1 MKEYIIDIMNIINN
15 IYGVKTMDKKQ
26 LLRSLPK
33 VDDILRQPAVAAL
46 ELPQTV
52 VTDLVRD
59 GIDALRR
66 RVLEGDLPA
75 VPPVEELCQDICRA
89 AKAAAK
95 PSLRPVINATGVTLH
110 TNLGRACL
118 SERAV
123 AAAADV
129 ARQYSTLE
137 YDLESGQRGS
147 RYSHV
152 EKLLCKITGAEA
164 AMVVNN
170 NAAAVLLILSAV
182 GKGGEVITSRGEL
195 VEIGGSFRIPE
206 IMEQCGCSLRE
217 VGATNKTH
225 LRDYERA
232 IGENTRALLKVHT
245 SNYRILGFSESVS
258 LKDMVALGRERGLP
272 VIEDLGSGCF
282 FDLETIGIHG
292 EPTVMDSV
300 RAGVDIISFSGDK
313 LLGGPQ
319 AGIILCT
326 KAWIKTLKSHPLT
339 RAMRV
344 DKMTLAA
351 LEATLESYLEP
362 ERATREIPTLRMLA
376 ADPAVL
382 KVRADSLCEMLREKG
397 VICEVIPEQDQVGGG
412 SVPTQLLPTWAV
424 AVDPQ
429 SVTVDGLEERLRK
442 HSDTPIV
449 GRINHDRYLL
459 DVRTLWE
466 EDFAYIAQAVKEA
479 DL

>member
-1 MKEYIIDIMNIINN
+1 
-15 IYGVKTMDKKQ
+15 MDNKH

-33 VDDILRQPAVAAL
+33 VDEVLRQPAIATL
-46 ELPQTV
+46 DLPQSV
-52 VTDLVRD
+52 ITDLVRQRID
-59 GIDALRR
+59 GLRR
-66 RVLEGDLPA
+66 RVLDSDLQTLPSM
-75 VPPVEELCQDICRA
+75 EDLCAEICTA

-95 PSLRPVINATGVTLH
+95 PSLRPVINATGITLH

-118 SERAV
+118 SEKAV
-123 AAAADV
+123 QAAADA
-129 ARQYSTLE
+129 ARRYSTLE
-137 YDLESGQRGS
+137 YDVESGQRGS

-170 NAAAVLLILSAV
+170 NAAAVLLILSAL

-232 IGENTRALLKVHT
+232 ICEDTRALLKVHT
-245 SNYRILGFSESVS
+245 SNFRIMGFTESVS
-258 LKDMVALGRERGLP
+258 LQELVELGKQTGLP

-282 FDLETIGIHG
+282 FDLETLGIHD
-292 EPTVMDSV
+292 EPTVMNSV
-300 RAGVDIISFSGDK
+300 KAGVDIISFSGDK

-319 AGIILCT
+319 AGIILC
-326 KAWIKTLKSHPLT
+326 KEKWIKTLKSHPLT

-351 LEATLESYLEP
+351 LEATLDTYLDP
-362 ERATREIPTLRMLA
+362 QKAQQEIPTIRMLA
-376 ADPAVL
+376 IDPALL
-382 KVRADSLCEMLREKG
+382 KLRAENLYEKLTALG
-397 VICEVIPEQDQVGGG
+397 VTCQVIPEQDQVGGG

-429 SVTVDGLEERLRK
+429 NVTVDGLEERLRK
-442 HSDTPIV
+442 QSDIPII
-449 GRINHDRYLL
+449 GRIVKDRYLL
-459 DVRTLWE
+459 DTRTLWE
-466 EDFAYIAQAVKEA
+466 EDFDYIAQAVKEA
-479 DL
+479 DQ

>member
-1 MKEYIIDIMNIINN
+1 
-15 IYGVKTMDKKQ
+15 MDKNT
-26 LLRSLPK
+26 LLRQLPK
-33 VDDILRQPAVAAL
+33 VDEVLRQPAVAAL

-52 VTDLVRD
+52 LTDLVRGQID
-59 GIDALRR
+59 GLRR
-66 RVLEGDLPA
+66 SVLEGA
-75 VPPVEELCQDICRA
+75 VTQVPTAAELCAGVC
-89 AKAAAK
+89 AAAGRASR

-123 AAAADV
+123 AAAAAA
-129 ARQYSTLE
+129 ARRYSTLE

-152 EKLLCKITGAEA
+152 EKLLCKITGAEC

-182 GKGGEVITSRGEL
+182 GKGGQVITSRGEL

-206 IMEQCGCSLRE
+206 IMEQCGCSLKE

-225 LRDYERA
+225 LRDYEKA
-232 IGENTRALLKVHT
+232 ICEDTRALLKVHT
-245 SNYRILGFSESVS
+245 SNFRIMGFTQSVALS
-258 LKDMVALGRERGLP
+258 DLVRLGRERGLP

-282 FDLETIGIHG
+282 FDLETLGIHG

-300 RAGVDIISFSGDK
+300 KAGVDILSFSGDK

-326 KAWIKTLKSHPLT
+326 GEWIDVLKSHPLT

-362 ERATREIPTLRMLA
+362 EKARREIPTLRMLSQEERE
-376 ADPAVL
+376 L
-382 KVRADSLCEMLREKG
+382 RLRAEALVGLLEERG
-397 VICEVIPEQDQVGGG
+397 VCCQLIPEQDQVGGG
-412 SVPTQLLPTWAV
+412 SVPTQLLPTWCA

-429 SVTVDGLEERLRK
+429 TVTVDRLEENLRK
-442 HSDTPIV
+442 NCDPPIV
-449 GRINHDRYLL
+449 GRISKDRYLL
-459 DVRTLWE
+459 DARTLWD
-466 EDFAYIAQAVKEA
+466 EDLPYIAESVKEA
-479 DL
+479 DQ

>member
-1 MKEYIIDIMNIINN
+1 
-15 IYGVKTMDKKQ
+15 MDNKH

-33 VDDILRQPAVAAL
+33 VDEVLRQPALAAMD
-46 ELPQTV
+46 LPQSV
-52 VTDLVRD
+52 ITDLVRQHID
-59 GIDALRR
+59 GLRR
-66 RVLEGDLPA
+66 RVLEEDLQTLPSMDDLC
-75 VPPVEELCQDICRA
+75 EEICKA

-95 PSLRPVINATGVTLH
+95 PSLRPVINATGITLH

-118 SERAV
+118 SEKAV
-123 AAAADV
+123 EAAADA
-129 ARQYSTLE
+129 ARRYSTLE
-137 YDLESGQRGS
+137 YDVESGQRGS

-170 NAAAVLLILSAV
+170 NAAAVLLILSAL
-182 GKGGEVITSRGEL
+182 GKGGQVITSRGEL

-232 IGENTRALLKVHT
+232 IGENTCALLKVHT
-245 SNYRILGFSESVS
+245 SNFRIMGFTESVS
-258 LKDMVALGRERGLP
+258 LQELVELGKQTGLP

-282 FDLETIGIHG
+282 FDLEMLGIHD
-292 EPTVMDSV
+292 EPTVMNSV
-300 RAGVDIISFSGDK
+300 KAGVDIISFSGDK

-319 AGIILCT
+319 AGIILC
-326 KAWIKTLKSHPLT
+326 KEKWIKTLKSHPLT

-351 LEATLESYLEP
+351 LEATLDTYLNP
-362 ERATREIPTLRMLA
+362 EKAKQEIPTIRMLA
-376 ADPAVL
+376 IDPALL
-382 KVRADSLCEMLREKG
+382 KLRAEVLCEKLTGLG
-397 VICEVIPEQDQVGGG
+397 VTCQVIPEQDQVGGG

-424 AVDPQ
+424 AIDPQ
-429 SVTVDGLEERLRK
+429 KLTVDGLEERLRRQ
-442 HSDTPIV
+442 SDIPII
-449 GRINHDRYLL
+449 GRIVKDRYLL
-459 DVRTLWE
+459 DTRTLWE
-466 EDFAYIAQAVKEA
+466 EDFDYIAQAVKEA
-479 DL
+479 DQ

>member
-1 MKEYIIDIMNIINN
+1 
-15 IYGVKTMDKKQ
+15 MDKKH

-33 VDDILRQPAVAAL
+33 VDEVLRQPAIAAL
-46 ELPQTV
+46 DLPQSV
-52 VTDLVRD
+52 ITDLVRQH
-59 GIDALRR
+59 IDDLRR
-66 RVLEGDLPA
+66 RVLDSDLQTLPSM
-75 VPPVEELCQDICRA
+75 EDLCAEICTA

-95 PSLRPVINATGVTLH
+95 PSLRPVINATGITLH

-118 SERAV
+118 SEKAV
-123 AAAADV
+123 QAAADA
-129 ARQYSTLE
+129 ARRYSTLE
-137 YDLESGQRGS
+137 YDVESGQRGS

-170 NAAAVLLILSAV
+170 NAAAVLLILSAL

-232 IGENTRALLKVHT
+232 ICEDTRALLKVHT
-245 SNYRILGFSESVS
+245 SNFRIMGFTESVS
-258 LKDMVALGRERGLP
+258 LQELVELGKQTGLP

-282 FDLETIGIHG
+282 FDLETLGIHD
-292 EPTVMDSV
+292 EPTVMNSV
-300 RAGVDIISFSGDK
+300 KAGVDIISFSGDK

-319 AGIILCT
+319 AGIILC
-326 KAWIKTLKSHPLT
+326 KEKWIKTLKSHPLT

-351 LEATLESYLEP
+351 LEATLDTYLDP
-362 ERATREIPTLRMLA
+362 EKAQQEIPTIRMLA
-376 ADPAVL
+376 IDPALL
-382 KVRADSLCEMLREKG
+382 KLRAEALYEKLTALG
-397 VICEVIPEQDQVGGG
+397 VTCQVIPEQDQVGGG

-429 SVTVDGLEERLRK
+429 NVAVDGLEERLRK
-442 HSDTPIV
+442 QSDIPII
-449 GRINHDRYLL
+449 GRIVKDRYLL
-459 DVRTLWE
+459 DTRTLWE
-466 EDFAYIAQAVKEA
+466 EDFDYIAQAVKEA
-479 DL
+479 DQ